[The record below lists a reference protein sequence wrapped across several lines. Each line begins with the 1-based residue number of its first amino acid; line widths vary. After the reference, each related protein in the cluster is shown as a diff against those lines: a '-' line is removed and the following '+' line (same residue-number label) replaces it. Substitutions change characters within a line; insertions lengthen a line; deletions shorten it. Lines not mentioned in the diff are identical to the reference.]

1 MTGIQFSIT
10 DINDWREIPPIARV
24 RRNHALEHATINLLS
39 QQFPQ
44 TSIVGRSDI
53 GGFYLIGGLPTEA
66 VEEIS
71 HQALERLR
79 AGEHHLAV
87 HKNCGTNIV
96 TSGLLAGLASF
107 FALAGS
113 KTWRDRLD
121 RLPLALTG
129 SLLAILVSQPLGT
142 KAQQH
147 LTTDSNIGEL
157 EIVQIKRRQHGS
169 TVVHRVLTKS

>member
-1 MTGIQFSIT
+1 MTGTQPSLA
-10 DINDWREIPPIARV
+10 DINNWRDIPPIARV

-39 QQFPQ
+39 QQFPRN
-44 TSIVGRSDI
+44 TIVGRSDA
-53 GGFYLIGGLPTEA
+53 GGFYLVSDLPTKA
-66 VEEIS
+66 VKEIAN
-71 HQALERLR
+71 QALERLK

-87 HKNCGTNIV
+87 HQNCGTNIV

-107 FALAGS
+107 AALAGS
-113 KTWRDRLD
+113 KNWRDRLD

-129 SLLAILVSQPLGT
+129 SLLAILISQPLGT

-147 LTTDSNIGEL
+147 LTTDADVGDM
-157 EIVQIKRRQHGS
+157 EIVEIKRRQHGN

>member
-1 MTGIQFSIT
+1 MTGIPSSMA
-10 DINDWREIPPIARV
+10 DIHEWREFPPISRI

-39 QQFPQ
+39 QRYPQ
-44 TSIVGRSDI
+44 TSIIGRSDI
-53 GGFYLIGGLPTEA
+53 RGFYLIGELPTPA
-66 VEEIS
+66 VEEVALL
-71 HQALERLR
+71 ALERLQ
-79 AGEHHLAV
+79 AGEHHLAI
-87 HKNCGTNIV
+87 HQNCGTNIV

-107 FALAGS
+107 VALAGS
-113 KTWRDRLD
+113 KSWRDRLD

-147 LTTDSNIGEL
+147 LTTDSDIGNL

-169 TVVHRVLTKS
+169 TIVHRVLTQS